1 MDGEEPRLEIFERH
15 RERLFS
21 IAYGMLGEV
30 ASAEDAVQEAFLRWQ
45 ALTEE
50 QLVEVRSPEDYL
62 STVIVRLSIDRLRS
76 AQRRREEYV
85 GPWLPEP
92 LLTEPA
98 PEGAEAVAAEES
110 LNAAVS
116 VMLESLTPVERTVFL
131 LREVFGYG
139 YDEIAPVVSK
149 EEANCRQIARRAK
162 AAVAARRPRFE
173 PSVQEQKRL
182 VQSFVEAASEGE
194 MGKLLSLLA
203 EDVRLYSDGGGQVPA
218 ARNPVAGSERV
229 ARFVLGI
236 VRKARRR
243 ERAEEVAPLSMR
255 RAEVN
260 GLPGLI
266 GYSGGQPAG
275 VLTLEVSGG
284 LIRAVRIIV
293 NPDKLRH
300 IPRLGENR
308 RAKPPT
314 IP

>member
-15 RERLFS
+15 RGHLFS

-30 ASAEDAVQEAFLRWQ
+30 ASAEDALQEAFLRWQ

-139 YDEIAPVVSK
+139 YDEIAPVVGK

-194 MGKLLSLLA
+194 MGELLSLLA

-266 GYSGGQPAG
+266 GYSGGQPVG

-293 NPDKLRH
+293 NPDKLIH

>member
-30 ASAEDAVQEAFLRWQ
+30 ASAEDALQEAFLRWQ
-45 ALTEE
+45 TLTEE

-139 YDEIAPVVSK
+139 YDEIAPVVGK

-308 RAKPPT
+308 RAKAPT